1 MGRYDGTTAPD
12 EGEGEEGWEPQVETC
27 RIVLWR
33 GYRKSSFYVRPD
45 GDAPGTSIGA
55 PSPSFR
61 GHGSAAPDTPE
72 ARLAQQELVSRLEA
86 NGWVQI
92 GRGDDWYE
100 AEFARTTLVP
110 ARRAAET
117 AEETAEAVP
126 DHEPEHHRPMPA
138 ARTIP
143 PASPLPPSPVLE
155 RRRLDRWRVAAAA
168 GLVAAIGLL
177 GWFATHASSL
187 RAASSAPR
195 PASCAP
201 PTIRTPASRT
211 TVS

>member
-1 MGRYDGTTAPD
+1 
-12 EGEGEEGWEPQVETC
+12 
-27 RIVLWR
+27 
-33 GYRKSSFYVRPD
+33 
-45 GDAPGTSIGA
+45 
-55 PSPSFR
+55 
-61 GHGSAAPDTPE
+61 
-72 ARLAQQELVSRLEA
+72 ELVSRLEA
-86 NGWVQI
+86 DGWVQV

-126 DHEPEHHRPMPA
+126 DHYRPMPA

-143 PASPLPPSPVLE
+143 PASPLPPPPFTE

-168 GLVAAIGLL
+168 GLAAAIGLL
-177 GWFATHASSL
+177 GRFATHDSSL

-195 PASCAP
+195 PASCAL
-201 PTIRTPASRT
+201 PTAPTRMPRPSRRTLSHGPVPGLR
-211 TVS
+211 